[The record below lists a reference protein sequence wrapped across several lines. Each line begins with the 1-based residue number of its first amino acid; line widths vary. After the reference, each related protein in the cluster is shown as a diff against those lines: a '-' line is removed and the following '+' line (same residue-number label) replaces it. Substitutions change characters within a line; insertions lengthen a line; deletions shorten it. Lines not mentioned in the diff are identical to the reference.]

1 MNSDEIRVDNPT
13 AAAERI
19 RANPKLLEEGANP
32 NLLLPDTIR
41 GTNYLVRLA
50 MDNGYFQFNWSATT
64 YGSYDWVGLYVN
76 ESLPDSDY
84 IGGNNWQWAVQPS
97 PYTTST
103 PAQLGY
109 QARYLVWDA
118 KTRDYKAVAHSDPW
132 KG

>member
-1 MNSDEIRVDNPT
+1 MRGARSSILPQVENIGF
-13 AAAERI
+13 
-19 RANPKLLEEGANP
+19 LMLENRSLD
-32 NLLLPDTIR
+32 NLLGWLYEGSAPQHVFPDNR
-41 GTNYLVRLA
+41 PVEHDGLLA
-50 MDNGYFQFNWSATT
+50 GRYSN
-64 YGSYDWVGLYVN
+64 
-76 ESLPDSDY
+76 PDSDGNAVLVY
-84 IGGNNWQWAVQPS
+84 IGGNNWEWAVRPS